1 RMKKYI
7 GLVSLCIGGLGLV
20 GCQQVEEQVEVVSVP
35 VTKIEIEGVV
45 SIEEKMEFNLDFPA
59 TVEAVH
65 VKEGE
70 KVKRGDVLM
79 TLNIESYMEQITQK
93 ENEIRLYEIELKAVE
108 EVLYPASA
116 QITQIRNTLKLKQEQ
131 LQQGTDQDI
140 KKLENDLEIARSQH
154 EKGTQ
159 DFETLQALLEVEA
172 VSKDEVAKSKLA
184 LEQGSKQ
191 IENLE
196 LSVEQTKQ
204 AKSLEIE
211 SLQAELKNL
220 TTQASNTQNQIATN
234 AEKIQLQIQTA
245 TIQLE
250 SMKNKLEKEYLEG
263 HQIIAPCDDLIIYN
277 IACQKGSKVERMVG
291 PLMEG
296 MNAQTLVIEADLPEE
311 YNDDLQ
317 IGDKVE
323 VLPYTNQDTR
333 LDGTV
338 IRKSEHATENYGE
351 TVIKTVIEIEDTKGL
366 LTIGGNVD
374 VQF

>member
-1 RMKKYI
+1 MGAIRMKKYI

-65 VKEGE
+65 GKEGE

-154 EKGTQ
+154 EKG
-159 DFETLQALLEVEA
+159 
-172 VSKDEVAKSKLA
+172 
-184 LEQGSKQ
+184 
-191 IENLE
+191 
-196 LSVEQTKQ
+196 
-204 AKSLEIE
+204 
-211 SLQAELKNL
+211 
-220 TTQASNTQNQIATN
+220 
-234 AEKIQLQIQTA
+234 
-245 TIQLE
+245 
-250 SMKNKLEKEYLEG
+250 
-263 HQIIAPCDDLIIYN
+263 
-277 IACQKGSKVERMVG
+277 
-291 PLMEG
+291 
-296 MNAQTLVIEADLPEE
+296 
-311 YNDDLQ
+311 
-317 IGDKVE
+317 
-323 VLPYTNQDTR
+323 
-333 LDGTV
+333 
-338 IRKSEHATENYGE
+338 
-351 TVIKTVIEIEDTKGL
+351 
-366 LTIGGNVD
+366 
-374 VQF
+374 